1 MEERK
6 QRWLKGSFTVE
17 MAFLMPMILFLI
29 MGCIR
34 ISFYY
39 HDKNV
44 IAGAAYE
51 TAVTGSTKVR
61 EKDGISESELN
72 ALFKERVG
80 RKCILFSR
88 IRVQSSVG
96 KDEIKVQAA
105 ARRKKMA
112 ISVESRAAVTEP
124 EKYIRDIRRI
134 KNEKDQIMERK
145 ITIEEHVLYKE
156 DYQMKMLKA
165 NSPEGFLHV
174 GGRGVNGSSY
184 YDYDV
189 SGKVS
194 MQAMYARAKLKAEDI
209 RHFMEQLG
217 NVLKEAERYL
227 LDIHCILMD
236 PEYIFYEE
244 GRYYFCY
251 YPLAKQD
258 IWEKFHILT
267 EYMVKV
273 ADYQEEECVRLAF
286 LLHKETMEDN
296 YSLEKLIAACEET
309 KKGETKIPDIR
320 KETMIDELLEERRE
334 KTSYYDTREHDWISE
349 QEMGSSIMRETDN
362 LWMPVK
368 RFLNKHKKS
377 KWGDWDGLH
386 IEEEEL

>member
-17 MAFLMPMILFLI
+17 MAFLIPMILFLI

-39 HDKNV
+39 HDKNI

-51 TAVTGSTKVR
+51 TAVR

-134 KNEKDQIMERK
+134 KR
-145 ITIEEHVLYKE
+145 
-156 DYQMKMLKA
+156 
-165 NSPEGFLHV
+165 
-174 GGRGVNGSSY
+174 
-184 YDYDV
+184 
-189 SGKVS
+189 
-194 MQAMYARAKLKAEDI
+194 
-209 RHFMEQLG
+209 
-217 NVLKEAERYL
+217 
-227 LDIHCILMD
+227 
-236 PEYIFYEE
+236 
-244 GRYYFCY
+244 
-251 YPLAKQD
+251 
-258 IWEKFHILT
+258 
-267 EYMVKV
+267 
-273 ADYQEEECVRLAF
+273 
-286 LLHKETMEDN
+286 
-296 YSLEKLIAACEET
+296 
-309 KKGETKIPDIR
+309 
-320 KETMIDELLEERRE
+320 
-334 KTSYYDTREHDWISE
+334 
-349 QEMGSSIMRETDN
+349 
-362 LWMPVK
+362 
-368 RFLNKHKKS
+368 
-377 KWGDWDGLH
+377 
-386 IEEEEL
+386 